1 MPEYPLPQIPVELV
15 KACVDNEC
23 VLYAGS
29 GLSAQAGFKT
39 WIPFLGGLLDWA
51 EQAAL
56 IDHSFALSLEEAM
69 AAGDYN
75 SVSDSLVR
83 AVSNDKEALSNYLRS
98 VFYRSSIDLPRA
110 HKSLRQIPF
119 AAVLTTNFD
128 DLLEETFNKSSEQ
141 VFTPYDADRLLSELS
156 TKSFF
161 LLKLYGKIEAPDT
174 LLLSPAQYLQ
184 ASQEN
189 VLFSQ
194 FMENLFFSRTI
205 LFVSASLEGISDY
218 LSAIKF
224 RGTNSPRRHYC
235 LVAVEGTGWR
245 VKADN
250 LQARYNI
257 QVLPYTASEDF
268 PEVAQFI
275 ENLTI
280 EIAASRQ
287 ANERVAVPEFPNT
300 YLKRV
305 HLENIGPFENQSFD
319 LTPGW
324 NILFGDNGVG
334 KSNFLK
340 AIAVGLCGENAKAY
354 ADRLIKTKTA
364 SGTDNASGTITI
376 EAVTETNGEQ
386 KSKTF
391 LMKLFRSDI
400 GGVISAHP
408 PRPLE
413 SEGWLALGF
422 PPMRI
427 ISWRREDT
435 DKPSATDRPTPQ
447 DLLPLI
453 AGESDPRLDNLK
465 TWLIELDNQINR
477 DFKEGITD
485 SPSLKLRRDF
495 FEVIAALTPNVEID
509 FASVKDNGKT
519 VFVKT
524 ADGDVPIEA
533 VSQGTSS
540 LMGWVGVL
548 LRRLYDLY
556 GKTEKPREQ
565 HALVLI
571 DEIDAHMHPEWQ
583 RQLIPKIRELFP
595 NLQVIATTH
604 SPLLVPSL
612 KPEEIVR
619 LRREPNKPGIVVE
632 VPQYDFQN
640 YRANQVLTSPLF
652 GVESSLSPAMAA
664 LTARYTELMA
674 KEQKTEEEKAEL
686 QRIAFQLNI
695 NLPTP
700 KEDAA
705 ARVAYNMIQLAMSKK
720 LESIPVDV
728 RSKVDDE
735 IKVQLLELFSGSG
748 RVQ

>member
-1 MPEYPLPQIPVELV
+1 MPEYLLPKIPVDLV
-15 KACVDNEC
+15 KACVDGEC

-29 GLSAQAGFKT
+29 GLSAQAGFQT
-39 WIPFLGGLLDWA
+39 WIPFLAGLLDWA
-51 EQAAL
+51 RKATF
-56 IDHSFALSLEEAM
+56 IDHAFGLSLKEAM
-69 AAGDYN
+69 NEGDYN
-75 SVSDSLVR
+75 SVADSIVR
-83 AVSNDKEALSNYLRS
+83 AVSSDKNALSNYLRS
-98 VFYRSSIDLPRA
+98 LFYRTNVQLPKT
-110 HKSLRQIPF
+110 HQLLRQIPF
-119 AAVLTTNFD
+119 AALLTTNFD
-128 DLLEETFNKSSEQ
+128 NLLELTFKKTSDEVS
-141 VFTPYDADRLLSELS
+141 TPYDADKLLSELS
-156 TKSFF
+156 KKDFF
-161 LLKLYGKIEAPDT
+161 LLKLYGKIETPDT

-224 RGTNSPRRHYC
+224 RGTTSPRRHYC
-235 LVAVEGTGWR
+235 LVDVEGTGWR

-250 LQARYNI
+250 LRARYNI
-257 QVLPYTASEDF
+257 QVLPYTASEDYR
-268 PEVAQFI
+268 EVAQFL
-275 ENLTI
+275 ENLTK
-280 EIAASRQ
+280 EIAPSRQ
-287 ANERVAVPEFPNT
+287 ASESVVAREFPIT

-305 HLENIGPFENQSFD
+305 QLENIGPFENQSFD

-340 AIAVGLCGENAKAY
+340 AIAVGLCGEGAKAY

-364 SGTDNASGTITI
+364 SGTDNVSGTITI
-376 EAVTETNGEQ
+376 EAVTDTNGE
-386 KSKTF
+386 KKDKTF
-391 LMKLFRSDI
+391 KIKLFRSDI

-427 ISWRREDT
+427 ISWRREEN
-435 DKPSATDRPTPQ
+435 DKSSATDRPVPS

-477 DFKEGITD
+477 DFTKGVVD
-485 SPSLKLRRDF
+485 PPSLKLRRDF
-495 FEVIAALTPNVEID
+495 FHVIGALTPNVEID
-509 FASVKDNGKT
+509 FGSVKDNGKT

-524 ADGDVPIEA
+524 ADGEVPIEA

-595 NLQVIATTH
+595 NLQVIASTH

-612 KPEEIVR
+612 KPDEIVR
-619 LRREPNKPGIVVE
+619 LRREPGVPGIVVE
-632 VPQYDFQN
+632 VPQYDFQH
-640 YRANQVLTSPLF
+640 YRTNQVLTSPLF
-652 GVESSLSPAMAA
+652 GVESSLSPAMAK
-664 LTARYTELMA
+664 LTRRYTELMA
-674 KEQKTEEEKAEL
+674 KEQRSEKEEAEL
-686 QRIAFQLNI
+686 AGIALQLNI
-695 NLPTP
+695 KLPTP

-705 ARVAYNMIQLAMSKK
+705 ARVAYNMIQLAISKK
-720 LESIPVDV
+720 LESIPSEV

-748 RVQ
+748 RMQ

>member
-1 MPEYPLPQIPVELV
+1 MPEYPLPVAPADLV

-29 GLSAQAGFKT
+29 GLSAQAGFQT

-51 EQAAL
+51 KQATL
-56 IDHSFALSLEEAM
+56 IDHSFGLSLDEAM
-69 AAGDYN
+69 AAGDFN
-75 SVSDSLVR
+75 SVADSIVR
-83 AVSNDKEALSNYLRS
+83 AVSNDKEALSLYLRS
-98 VFYRSSIDLPRA
+98 VFYRSNMALPKA
-110 HKSLRQIPF
+110 HQLLKQIPF
-119 AAVLTTNFD
+119 AAILTTNFD
-128 DLLEETFNKSSEQ
+128 NLLEVTFNKTSDE
-141 VFTPYDADRLLSELS
+141 VFTPFDADRLLSELS
-156 TKSFF
+156 NKNRF
-161 LLKLYGKIEAPDT
+161 LLKLYGKIETPDT

-194 FMENLFFSRTI
+194 FMENLFFSRTM

-224 RGTNSPRRHYC
+224 RGTTSPRRHYC
-235 LVAVEGTGWR
+235 LVDVEGTGWR

-250 LQARYNI
+250 LLARYNI
-257 QVLPYTASEDF
+257 QVLPYTASKGY

-275 ENLTI
+275 DNLTI
-280 EIAASRQ
+280 EIAASQQ
-287 ANERVAVPEFPNT
+287 ANESVPVREFPVT
-300 YLKRV
+300 YVKRV
-305 HLENIGPFENQSFD
+305 QLENIGPFDNQSFD

-354 ADRLIKTKTA
+354 ADRLIKTKMA

-376 EAVTETNGEQ
+376 EVETETNGEM
-386 KSKTF
+386 KPKTF

-453 AGESDPRLDNLK
+453 IGETDPRLDNLK

-477 DFKEGITD
+477 ELTEGKAD
-485 SPSLKLRRDF
+485 PPSLKLRRDF

-519 VFVKT
+519 VYVKT
-524 ADGDVPIEA
+524 ADGEVPIES

-556 GKTEKPREQ
+556 GKTENPREQ

-604 SPLLVPSL
+604 SPLVVPSL
-612 KPEEIVR
+612 KPNEIVR
-619 LRREPNKPGIVVE
+619 LRREPGKPGIVVE

-652 GVESSLSPAMAA
+652 GVESSLSPAMTT

-674 KEQKTEEEKAEL
+674 KEQRTEEEEADL
-686 QRIAFQLNI
+686 QGIAFQLNI

-700 KEDAA
+700 KEGAA
-705 ARVAYNMIQLAMSKK
+705 ARVAYNMIQLAMSQK
-720 LESIPVDV
+720 LESMSSDV
-728 RSKVDDE
+728 RKKVDDE

-748 RVQ
+748 RTQ